1 MEVTVHSAAFYSPGS
16 HPNPSQASRDESQG
30 KPGPGPGRDW
40 ENLPDPAH
48 LGSFHRNRGDRALK
62 TLKHLKLQ

>member
-48 LGSFHRNRGDRALK
+48 LGSFLRNRGDRAWK